1 MIAPHDSAS
10 RWTRRGLARAAL
22 IAAVALGTG
31 AALGYLVAH
40 EPVPQPPSPSPSA
53 PPRP

>member
-1 MIAPHDSAS
+1 MIAAHDSPS
-10 RWTRRGLARAAL
+10 RWTLHGLARAAL

-40 EPVPQPPSPSPSA
+40 EPVPEPPPAA
-53 PPRP
+53 PPRR

>member
-1 MIAPHDSAS
+1 MIAAHDSPS

-40 EPVPQPPSPSPSA
+40 EPVPQPPSPSA